1 MRAILA
7 DTGPLYAA
15 AIASDQY
22 HTRAQEELTRI
33 SGSALSVFVLYPT
46 VAETYS
52 LVLRRVTPAT
62 AHVWL
67 DDLLERVNLLNPTA
81 DDYSEAAQLVQRYN
95 DQALS
100 LFDALLA
107 VVSGQLE
114 VAVWTFD
121 RDFDTMRVPVWRGV
135 V

>member
-1 MRAILA
+1 MRAILV

-22 HTRAQEELTRI
+22 HARAQEELTRI
-33 SGSALSVFVLYPT
+33 NRTALPVFALYPI
-46 VAETYS
+46 VAEAYS
-52 LVLRRVTPAT
+52 LVLRRVTPPT
-62 AHVWL
+62 AHAWV

-81 DDYSEAAQLVQRYN
+81 EDYHEAVRLVQRYK
-95 DQALS
+95 DQELS

-107 VVSGQLE
+107 VVSDQLD

-121 RDFDTMRVPVWRGV
+121 SDFDTMRVPVWRGEA
-135 V
+135 

>member
-7 DTGPLYAA
+7 DTGPIYAA

-22 HTRAQEELTRI
+22 HARAQEEMGRI
-33 SGSALSVFVLYPT
+33 SRAALPVFALYPT
-46 VAETYS
+46 VTEAYS

-62 AHVWL
+62 AHAWVN
-67 DDLLERVNLLNPTA
+67 DLLARVSLLNPTA
-81 DDYSEAAQLVQRYN
+81 EDYHAAVRLVQRYE
-95 DQALS
+95 DQELS
-100 LFDALLA
+100 LFDALVA

-121 RDFDTMRVPVWRGV
+121 RDFDTMRVPVWRGEA
-135 V
+135 

>member
-1 MRAILA
+1 MRAILV

-22 HTRAQEELTRI
+22 HARAQEELTWINRT
-33 SGSALSVFVLYPT
+33 ALPVFALYPI
-46 VAETYS
+46 VAEAYS
-52 LVLRRVTPAT
+52 LILRRVTPPT
-62 AHVWL
+62 AHAWV

-81 DDYSEAAQLVQRYN
+81 EDYHEAVRLVQRYK
-95 DQALS
+95 DQGLS

-107 VVSGQLE
+107 VVSDQLD

-121 RDFDTMRVPVWRGV
+121 SDFDMMRVTVWRGEA
-135 V
+135 

>member
-1 MRAILA
+1 VRAVLV

-22 HTRAQEELTRI
+22 HTRAQEESARI
-33 SGSALSVFVLYPT
+33 NRAALPVFALYPT
-46 VAETYS
+46 VAEAYS

-62 AHVWL
+62 AHAWVNS
-67 DDLLERVNLLNPTA
+67 LLERLNLLNPTA
-81 DDYSEAAQLVQRYN
+81 EDYLEAVQLVQRYR
-95 DQALS
+95 DQELS

-107 VVSGQLE
+107 VVSSQLE

-121 RDFDTMRVPVWRGV
+121 GDFDTMRVPVWRGEA
-135 V
+135 